1 MDRKELEIM
10 APAGNFECLRAAI
23 QGGADSVYFG
33 IGHLNMRSHSA
44 NNFQPEDLPEIVRIC
59 REAGVKTYMT
69 LNIVLYQEDIEPM
82 RVALDAAKAAGVDA
96 IIASDMAA
104 IAYCRQIGLEVHIS
118 TQLSISNVESLRFYA
133 QFADVVVL
141 ARELNL
147 DQVKEIYETII
158 REHICGPSGELVR
171 IEMFAHGALCMAI
184 SGKCYLSLHTYG
196 ASANRGACM
205 QICRRGYGVTDLE
218 TGNELNIDNKYI
230 MSPKDLCTIE
240 FMQRIID
247 SGVKVFKIEGR
258 ARSAEYVKR
267 CASCY
272 RRAADA
278 VCDGAYTPEM
288 ALQLKEEL
296 SEVFNR
302 GFWDGYYQGAK
313 LGQWS
318 AVYGSQSTRK
328 KVYCGKVTN
337 WFDKLGVAEIAI
349 ESTPL
354 RRGDSVM
361 AIGATTGVV
370 EFNVDDM
377 RVNFEPTDEAQKGV
391 RCSVAVR
398 PSDGDESFER
408 LRRGDKI
415 YIWQETQAEN

>member
-1 MDRKELEIM
+1 MERKELEIM

-33 IGHLNMRSHSA
+33 VGHLNMHSHSA
-44 NNFQPEDLPEIVRIC
+44 NNFQPEDLSEVVRIC
-59 REAGVKTYMT
+59 REAGVKSYMT
-69 LNIVLYQEDIEPM
+69 LNIVLYQEDLEPM
-82 RVALDAAKAAGVDA
+82 RKALDAALAAGVDA

-104 IAYCRQIGLEVHIS
+104 ISYCRKIGLEVHIS
-118 TQLSISNVESLRFYA
+118 TQLSISNVESLRFYS

-147 DQVKEIYETII
+147 DQVKEIYETVV
-158 REHICGPSGELVR
+158 RENICGPSGKPVR

-196 ASANRGACM
+196 ASANRGACY
-205 QICRRGYGVTDLE
+205 QICRRGYEVTDLE
-218 TGNELNIDNKYI
+218 TGNKLNIDNKYI
-230 MSPKDLCTIE
+230 MSPKDLCTID
-240 FMQRIID
+240 FMDRIIE

-278 VCDGAYTPEM
+278 VCDGTYSPEL
-288 ALQLKEEL
+288 AASLKEEL

-302 GFWDGYYQGAK
+302 GFWDGYYQGAY

-318 AVYGSQSTRK
+318 DVYGSQATLK

-337 WFDKLGVAEIAI
+337 WFDRIGVVEIAV
-349 ESTPL
+349 ESAPL
-354 RRGDSVM
+354 HIGDRAM

-370 EFNVDDM
+370 EFSVEDM
-377 RVNFEPTDEAQKGV
+377 RVNLKSADMAGKGV
-391 RCSVAVR
+391 RCSVAVD
-398 PSDGDESFER
+398 PSLCPEGR

-415 YIWQETQAEN
+415 YIWEKK